1 MHVAVIGTGRVGRYT
16 LMLLANESWV
26 DKLTLV
32 DIKPGLAKAV
42 EEEIRHALASIRHPI
57 EIESFT
63 ASRAVEQADIILIT
77 AGTPRTPDM
86 KERTNLT
93 EQNAAIIKEI
103 ANGVVPSNPNA
114 RYVIVTNPVDAMA
127 TLFKEISGAEWVI
140 STGTNLE
147 SQRLRAELAKQ
158 LDVSITEVQGFVG
171 GEHGQRAVFLW
182 STVKIDGLSLK
193 KYKEMTGK
201 TIDKA
206 GIIKAV
212 KETSK
217 HIIQA
222 SGGTRQGPATSFRDI
237 LRSIALDENR
247 ILSIAAPYKVK
258 NVAEQLMV
266 SIPQIV
272 GKNLRYT
279 IEHELT
285 QKEREELEEAANR
298 IHETYTNALATLNG

>member
-16 LMLLANESWV
+16 LLLLANESWI

-42 EEEIRHALASIRHPI
+42 EEEIRHALGSIRHPI
-57 EIESFT
+57 EVESLT
-63 ASRAVEQADIILIT
+63 ASRAVRQADIVLVT
-77 AGTPRTPDM
+77 AGTPRTPEM

-93 EQNAAIIKEI
+93 EQNATIIKEI
-103 ANGVVPSNPNA
+103 ANSVVQGNPNA

-147 SQRLRAELAKQ
+147 SQRFRAELAKQ
-158 LDVSITEVQGFVG
+158 LDVPITEVQGFVG

-182 STVKIDGLSLK
+182 STVKIAGLPLE
-193 KYKEMTGK
+193 KYMKMTGK
-201 TIDKA
+201 TIGKA
-206 GIIKAV
+206 GIGKAV
-212 KETSK
+212 KEISR

-222 SGGTRQGPATSFRDI
+222 SGGTRHGPATSFRDI

-247 ILSIAAPYKVK
+247 MLSIAAPYEVK
-258 NVAEQLMV
+258 NVSEQVMV
-266 SIPQIV
+266 GIPQIV
-272 GKNLRYT
+272 GKSLRYT
-279 IEHELT
+279 LEHELT

-298 IHETYTNALATLNG
+298 IHETYTKARSALNR